1 MRDRKDK
8 ENKYRKSE
16 LIILSKLLIVYV
28 LSYSFYFNN
37 YLSFFDLMNINN
49 DFYD

>member
-8 ENKYRKSE
+8 ENNNRKSE
-16 LIILSKLLIVYV
+16 LFILSKLLIVYL

-37 YLSFFDLMNINN
+37 YLSFFDLMNINDDLN
-49 DFYD
+49 D